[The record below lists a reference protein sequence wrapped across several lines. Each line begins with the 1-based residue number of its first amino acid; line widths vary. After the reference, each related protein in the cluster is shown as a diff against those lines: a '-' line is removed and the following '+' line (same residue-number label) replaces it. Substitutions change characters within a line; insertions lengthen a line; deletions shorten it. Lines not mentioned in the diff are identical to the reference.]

1 MALIE
6 GVGDEVTV
14 LFGLVFILLV
24 LVLSWASTH
33 TIDRSDQ
40 AQQLADGSPVEL
52 QDPACPFSTEASAQP
67 AASETATIEPG
78 CTAESQRDGA
88 EGEIE
93 SQRDGAEGEMEKG
106 EMESQRD
113 GAEGEMDSQRD
124 GAEGEMESQRG
135 GVEGEIESQRGGV
148 EGEMESQRGDG
159 EGQGDQEEQEWQ
171 RDQGQEQ
178 RNRSE
183 GQGQR
188 DRVEV
193 ERQEKEKRNDIE
205 EQVVPEPEE
214 AWPTVSATEDL
225 VSDPVP
231 VQLRQRLTTARG
243 RDAAETQAI
252 GGHLPHS
259 DCAQDSSMV
268 MRLKFLNDTERIVQ
282 VRPEH
287 TIGHI
292 KRTQFPHQEHQV
304 RLIYQGQL
312 LRDDTQT
319 LSSLHITGNCVVHCH
334 ISQNAT
340 PQSPAGSH
348 AAENTD
354 TTLNIGGL
362 MLPLF
367 LLMLSILWYYQINY
381 RHFFTPPATI
391 SLVGITILFSFVAF
405 GAYRR

>member
-14 LFGLVFILLV
+14 LFSLVFILLV

-33 TIDRSDQ
+33 TIDQGDQ

-52 QDPACPFSTEASAQP
+52 QDPTCPFSTEASAQP
-67 AASETATIEPG
+67 AASETGTIAAG
-78 CTAESQRDGA
+78 CTAER
-88 EGEIE
+88 
-93 SQRDGAEGEMEKG
+93 QRDGAEGEMERQRDSAEG
-106 EMESQRD
+106 EVERQRD
-113 GAEGEMDSQRD
+113 GAEGEVERQRD
-124 GAEGEMESQRG
+124 GAEGEMERQRD
-135 GVEGEIESQRGGV
+135 R
-148 EGEMESQRGDG
+148 DK
-159 EGQGDQEEQEWQ
+159 EEQEWQ
-171 RDQGQEQ
+171 RDEGREQ

-183 GQGQR
+183 GQM
-188 DRVEV
+188 DRVEE

-205 EQVVPEPEE
+205 VQVVPEPEE

-243 RDAAETQAI
+243 RDAAETLAI
-252 GGHLPHS
+252 VGHLPHS
-259 DCAQDSSMV
+259 DSAQDSSMV

-312 LRDDTQT
+312 LGDDTQT